1 VPDDDK
7 SLDLI
12 GIEKVVKS
20 LPKQS
25 IKDVID
31 VSIYTFNKAVS
42 PILETTA
49 GLGRLIKVKF
59 DSLVDVQKVYAVE
72 ALMKANEKVKKASH
86 EKKEKVIPKARIII
100 DSVENVSNETDDN
113 LRDIWSNLI
122 ANELLTADVHPEFPR
137 ILKRLS
143 VQDAQTL
150 ISIVESD
157 KNLHL
162 AFKTLAHAFA
172 LSMNSA
178 ISPFV
183 ISKYHDFSHEHL
195 ERLGLITFESSGWK
209 LTLLGQEFLKAV
221 TDPSLE
227 EEK

>member
-1 VPDDDK
+1 MPDDDK

-31 VSIYTFNKAVS
+31 VSIDTFNKAVS

-72 ALMKANEKVKKASH
+72 ALMKVNKASH

-100 DSVENVSNETDDN
+100 DSIENVSNETDDN

-150 ISIVESD
+150 ISIVELD
-157 KNLHL
+157 KKLHL
-162 AFKTLAHAFA
+162 AFKNLAHTFA

-178 ISPFV
+178 ISSLA
-183 ISKYHDFSHEHL
+183 ISKYHDFSYEHL

-221 TDPSLE
+221 ADPSLE
-227 EEK
+227 VEK